1 MSADNNSCSTKEEH
15 NTYNLTESALFDGGS
30 ELLPA
35 ITESVSD
42 NIIAADYC
50 LPSFRHPSSTSSADS
65 DSAVDDEEFNST
77 SSVEYDEDD
86 TSSPSPQN
94 TSSPKHVNPK
104 FLSNIIALVVSCCCY
119 NNSTL
124 GHHTRRNLVWVQIS
138 LCVVT
143 ITPCFWFLPRLAVET
158 TTDRTIV
165 HRLIFLSGLQI
176 LQENFISSPVF
187 GIQLPIYWVSKI
199 YFSLFHHFAN
209 AIENP
214 YFFLFS
220 FSTAKTGLV
229 SHRFDWGHLADLHS
243 SSQ

>member
-15 NTYNLTESALFDGGS
+15 NIYNLTESALFDGGS

-104 FLSNIIALVVSCCCY
+104 FLSNIITLVVSCCCY

-165 HRLIFLSGLQI
+165 HRLIFLSGFMTLLQI
-176 LQENFISSPVF
+176 GQ
-187 GIQLPIYWVSKI
+187 GIFFSIVLYAPFSTNTSGKF
-199 YFSLFHHFAN
+199 YFEPSLW
-209 AIENP
+209 NP
-214 YFFLFS
+214 TSYLLGEYNIFFS
-220 FSTAKTGLV
+220 FSSL
-229 SHRFDWGHLADLHS
+229 R
-243 SSQ
+243 